1 MFWLK
6 QNQKRPPKEMRVLDL
21 CFIGE
26 QDGPPERVLKE
37 RLIVFFS
44 SATKVCSKLTWQKLI
59 MVTII
64 HIPELHFVGEQ
75 DGPPEKILKERLII
89 FLRHDKSVKKAY
101 LAKVANGRE
110 WQKKWRSVLDEQLN

>member
-1 MFWLK
+1 MFWPKRNLK
-6 QNQKRPPKEMRVLDL
+6 KAPTE
-21 CFIGE
+21 
-26 QDGPPERVLKE
+26 
-37 RLIVFFS
+37 
-44 SATKVCSKLTWQKLI
+44 
-59 MVTII
+59 I

-101 LAKVANGRE
+101 LAKVAYGRE